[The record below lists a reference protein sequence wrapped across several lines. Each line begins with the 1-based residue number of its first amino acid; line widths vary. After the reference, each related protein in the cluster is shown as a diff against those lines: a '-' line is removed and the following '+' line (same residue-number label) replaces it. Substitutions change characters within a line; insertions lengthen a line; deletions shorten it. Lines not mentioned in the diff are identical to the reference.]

1 MKAYYLLLTASMLS
15 LTGTAAAAQD
25 SRNDSGS
32 LLNDI
37 VVTAQKKSA
46 GEKAQDV
53 PVAITALGEGQLRSL
68 NVRSLEDL
76 NSIAPNAML
85 DTNSTFRG
93 YANFSFRGVGLGSSV
108 PSLEPAVGL
117 FIDGVYQGVNA
128 GAVSDN
134 FDLGNIQMLRGPQGT
149 LFGRNV
155 TGGAV
160 LVETA
165 RPTGELG
172 GYVQASYETG
182 PEYSAQGAINLP
194 IAPGLLNARLAGYY
208 RNDEG
213 WFTNQ
218 FTNKPFG
225 KLETYMVRPTFE
237 LSTGALTQTLIF
249 EYGHVDGD
257 GGIIQAFN
265 EPEGSFVINLD
276 EPGFTKRRW
285 YSATSETV
293 IDVGLGDGSV
303 TNVFGYRDFE
313 EHAYTDLDAT
323 TLPLTHLA
331 ALTDQY
337 QVSNELRYAG
347 TFGPAEVTV
356 GLYYL
361 HQELIYREARAP
373 FIAGDSGGGGKQK
386 DDSYG
391 VFAQADIMLTDKL
404 SAIAGLRYSYQEK
417 SAQVVRIL
425 PGQCLDVT
433 QPCDFSVNP
442 IVDQKLDWDSLS
454 PKLGLN
460 YKLNPDV
467 LFYASYGK
475 STRSGGFN
483 VRITSPNDPGVFDQE
498 NMTSYEVGMK
508 ADLLGNTLRANVA
521 AFINDYKNLQRT
533 TSFYVGTV
541 ATQIIDNSADA
552 RMRGIELD
560 LTMSPARGLEFI
572 AGVGYLDA
580 YYTKVTGDLN
590 GDTVVNATDRNL
602 KLVRAPDWSVS
613 VGGIYNHE
621 FSSGA
626 SLRSQLFFVH
636 RAKSAALDD
645 NSVFFPEFND
655 LRANMT
661 FTLPNK
667 AMSVTVFGRNLTD
680 EAHNTSGTAKIPF
693 PSGGIKAISEGRTW
707 GVEAR
712 YEF

>member
-1 MKAYYLLLTASMLS
+1 MKAHHLCFTVSALALAGT
-15 LTGTAAAAQD
+15 TAAAQERSD
-25 SRNDSGS
+25 DGGS
-32 LLNDI
+32 LMSDI

-53 PVAITALGEGQLRSL
+53 PIAITALGESQLRTL

-76 NSIAPNAML
+76 NSIAPNAQL

-165 RPTGELG
+165 RPTGEFG
-172 GYVQASYETG
+172 GYIQGSYETG
-182 PEYSAQGAINLP
+182 PEYSAQGAVNIP
-194 IAPGLLNARLAGYY
+194 IAPGMLNARLAGYY

-218 FTNKPFG
+218 FNNKPFG
-225 KLETYMVRPTFE
+225 KLRTMMVRPTFE
-237 LSTGALTQTLIF
+237 FKSGPLKETLIF
-249 EYGHVDGD
+249 EYGDVNGD

-265 EPEGSFVINLD
+265 EPSGSFKINLD

-293 IDVGLGDGSV
+293 IDVGLGDGSI
-303 TNVFGYRDFE
+303 TNVFGYRHFR
-313 EHAYTDLDAT
+313 EHAYTDLDAMP
-323 TLPLTHLA
+323 LPFTHLA
-331 ALTDQY
+331 ALTRQH
-337 QVSNELRYAG
+337 QVSDELRYAG
-347 TFGPAEVTV
+347 KFGPAEVTV

-361 HQELIYREARAP
+361 HQNLDYHEARAP
-373 FIAGDSGGGGKQK
+373 FIAGNRGGAGVQS

-391 VFAQADIMLTDKL
+391 AFAQADIALSDKL
-404 SAIAGLRYSYQEK
+404 SAIAGLRYSYEEK
-417 SAQVVRIL
+417 AAQIVAIL
-425 PGQCLDVT
+425 PGRCLDVL
-433 QPCDFSVNP
+433 QACDLSVNP
-442 IVDQKLDWDSLS
+442 VVNKKLHWDSLS

-467 LFYASYGK
+467 LFYASFGK

-483 VRITSPNDPGVFDQE
+483 VRITSPNDPGVFGQE
-498 NMTSYEVGMK
+498 NMTAYEIGMK
-508 ADLLGNTLRANVA
+508 ADLLGRTLRANVA

-541 ATQIIDNSADA
+541 GTQIIDNSADA
-552 RMRGIELD
+552 RLQGVELD
-560 LTMSPARGLEFI
+560 LTASPIPPLQFI

-580 YYTKVTGDLN
+580 HYTKVTGDLN
-590 GDTVVNATDRNL
+590 ADKVVDRKDLAL

-613 VGGIYNHE
+613 LGGIYNLE
-621 FSSGA
+621 FDSGA
-626 SLRSQLFFVH
+626 SLKSQIFYVH

-655 LRANMT
+655 VRANVT

-667 AMSVTVFGRNLTD
+667 AMSLSVYGRNLTN
-680 EAHNTSGTAKIPF
+680 EPHNTSGTAKIPF
-693 PSGGIKAISEGRTW
+693 PSGGIKAISEGRSW

-712 YEF
+712 YQF